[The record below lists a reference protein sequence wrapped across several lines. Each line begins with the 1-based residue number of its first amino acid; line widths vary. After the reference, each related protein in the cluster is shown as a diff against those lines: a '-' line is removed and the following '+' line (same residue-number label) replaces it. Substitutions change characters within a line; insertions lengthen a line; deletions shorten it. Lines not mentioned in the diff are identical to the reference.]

1 VRWYD
6 PQPHELNF
14 HARDG
19 IVAHELDGRRVPYVA
34 KPYRT
39 VLLGGSPGRLNDL
52 SSIARVFDV
61 DKTIVANV
69 LAELPQRVGGEIAD
83 VQLVGDS
90 AMVRFR
96 TLSDRALDIVELG
109 MGAVQ
114 VLLVELAVAI
124 AQVQSQVE
132 PSLLVLDDSMGI
144 LDRERRRMMFSLLS
158 KHSYA
163 FQLVVASVL
172 EPPEELG
179 LDWLTTRFYLSQ
191 GGFIEAVQHR
201 S

>member
-1 VRWYD
+1 M
-6 PQPHELNF
+6 
-14 HARDG
+14 
-19 IVAHELDGRRVPYVA
+19 
-34 KPYRT
+34 
-39 VLLGGSPGRLNDL
+39 
-52 SSIARVFDV
+52 FDV
-61 DKTIVANV
+61 DKTIIANV
-69 LAELPQRVGGEIAD
+69 LAELPQRVGGEVAD
-83 VQLVGDS
+83 VQLVGDT
-90 AMVRFR
+90 ATVWFR
-96 TLSDRALDIVELG
+96 TLSDRAFDIVELG

-114 VLLVELAVAI
+114 VLLLELAIAI

-132 PSLLVLDDSMGI
+132 PSLLVLDEVMATF
-144 LDRERRRMMFSLLS
+144 DRERRRMLFSLLS

-179 LDWLTTRFYLSQ
+179 LDWLTTRFYRSQ

>member
-1 VRWYD
+1 
-6 PQPHELNF
+6 
-14 HARDG
+14 
-19 IVAHELDGRRVPYVA
+19 
-34 KPYRT
+34 
-39 VLLGGSPGRLNDL
+39 
-52 SSIARVFDV
+52 
-61 DKTIVANV
+61 
-69 LAELPQRVGGEIAD
+69 
-83 VQLVGDS
+83 
-90 AMVRFR
+90 
-96 TLSDRALDIVELG
+96 
-109 MGAVQ
+109 
-114 VLLVELAVAI
+114 VELAVAI